1 MSVFAKIAIPM
12 FCIAFVMFYL
22 ARKKRDKNYLIPGFV
37 LLAAGVVNAVI
48 AITAL

>member
-1 MSVFAKIAIPM
+1 MSVFAEIAIPM
-12 FCIAFVMFYL
+12 FCISFAMFYL

-48 AITAL
+48 AITAG